1 MLVSY
6 DDSDN
11 NCLTNIYIL
20 IIQYIIIIT
29 TTTTTTTATN
39 ALSLRYRILPYIY
52 TLLYTASID
61 GTPGEYI

>member
-6 DDSDN
+6 DDNDN

-20 IIQYIIIIT
+20 IIQSIIIII
-29 TTTTTTTATN
+29 TTTTTTATN

-61 GTPGEYI
+61 GTPGEFI